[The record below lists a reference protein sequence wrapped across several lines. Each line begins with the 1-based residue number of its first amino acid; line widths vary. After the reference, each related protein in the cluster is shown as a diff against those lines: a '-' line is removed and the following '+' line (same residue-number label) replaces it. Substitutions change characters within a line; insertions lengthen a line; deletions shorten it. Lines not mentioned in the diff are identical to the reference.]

1 MTDLINKINVLK
13 QQREEILKEIQEAKI
28 NNNDVIFIKSLK
40 NKYHSIS
47 NKINYNQDRDNIK
60 EQKRIH
66 NISNMTPERIEKRRE
81 YARKYQRNI
90 RDIIKIYKNNISQIN

>member
-1 MTDLINKINVLK
+1 MTDLINKIEKLRQERDK
-13 QQREEILKEIQEAKI
+13 ILKEFQEAK
-28 NNNDVIFIKSLK
+28 NNNNNVIFIKSLK

-47 NKINYNQDRDNIK
+47 NKINYNQDRENIK

>member
-1 MTDLINKINVLK
+1 MTDLINKIKELK
-13 QQREEILKEIQEAKI
+13 QEREQILKEIQEAKI
-28 NNNDVIFIKSLK
+28 NNNDDIFIKSLK

-47 NKINYNQDRDNIK
+47 NKINYNQDRENIK

-81 YARKYQRNI
+81 YARKYQSNI
-90 RDIIKIYKNNISQIN
+90 RDIIKIYKSKIK

>member
-1 MTDLINKINVLK
+1 MTDLINKIEKLRQERDK
-13 QQREEILKEIQEAKI
+13 ILKEFQEAKN

-66 NISNMTPERIEKRRE
+66 NISNMTPERIEKCQE

-90 RDIIKIYKNNISQIN
+90 RDILKIYKSNISQSN